1 MRGIFIATGSRGDLY
16 PVLGLGSALREAGH
30 NATVIT
36 TGNFEPE
43 VRAAGLEFIEIADA
57 ATYARLIH
65 WAETVWLRSRSLRR
79 WPEESVA
86 TLIELRERLVDVVI
100 RLEPTDSTF
109 LAVTVGL
116 DLGVG
121 DIIAQ
126 RFRIPKVG
134 IWINAHQLSVARPR
148 VPRALTPIPRMLLN
162 GFLRLWPEGRI
173 LRRHDAALR
182 RRLGIPPEPDLA
194 KAMFSFDLDVSLFPA
209 WYLPGHVRRAGM
221 TFVGFPLFEPASD
234 MPSELVAF
242 LDSGEPPIVFS
253 NASWRSNLED
263 YYATALKAARQLGFR
278 AVFAGASS
286 PVLPTDHGEAI
297 SIDFAPFNQLLS
309 RAAALVHHGGI
320 GTVARAMAE
329 ATPQLVVPWTGD
341 QPFNAA
347 RVESLGV
354 GRKVGSR
361 SSQARFTAT
370 LRAVLESQSIRSGSL
385 RVARRLKQGP
395 DYRETLRGLERIV
408 GGSRL

>member
-16 PVLGLGSALREAGH
+16 PILGLARAMRAAGH
-30 NATVIT
+30 DATVLT
-36 TGNFEPE
+36 TANFGPE
-43 VRAAGLEFIEIADA
+43 VRAAGVEFVEIADA
-57 ATYARLIH
+57 DTYAQLTR
-65 WAETVWLRSRSLRR
+65 WAESVWLRSWNLRR
-79 WPEESVA
+79 WPRESVA
-86 TLIELRERLVDVVI
+86 TLVELRERLVDVVTG
-100 RLEPTDSTF
+100 LDLSDSI

-121 DIIAQ
+121 DIIA
-126 RFRIPKVG
+126 RKFRIPRAG

-148 VPRALTPIPRMLLN
+148 LPRVLQPLPRALFN

-173 LRRHDAALR
+173 LRKHDAQLR
-182 RRLGIPPEPDLA
+182 HRLGMPPEPNLA
-194 KAMFSFDLDVSLFPA
+194 KTMFSFDVDVCLFPA
-209 WYLPGHVRRAGM
+209 WYLPRHVRRAGM
-221 TFVGFPLFEPASD
+221 TFAGFPLFEPSSRLEAA
-234 MPSELVAF
+234 LGAF

-263 YYATALKAARQLGFR
+263 YYATALEAARQLGYR
-278 AVFAGASS
+278 AVFVGASS
-286 PVLPTDHGEAI
+286 PVLPTDHREAL
-297 SIDFAPFNQLLS
+297 SIDYAPFDKLLS
-309 RAAALVHHGGI
+309 RAAAVVHHGGI

-361 SSQARFTAT
+361 SSQARFVAT
-370 LRAVLESQSIRSGSL
+370 LRAVLESQSIRSNSL

-395 DYRETLRGLERIV
+395 DYRETLRSLERIV
-408 GGSRL
+408 RGTRL